1 MLHSFCDYNYFG
13 DLNDILK
20 IITNEDLLVIIS
32 DESINTNLDS
42 IPHIY
47 IPDHL
52 SSLVY
57 IVKGIA
63 VRVLTVDRIIYI
75 TNVKKTSIS
84 PLLLSALVQGYV
96 DNLHPLNLLDMIKDK
111 KLKLEKRDE
120 ELIIE
125 YLEPYSFYNKKCLF
139 SLEDNTQFFSAEFN
153 MNFQSVYALFRL
165 KCLKDDKS
173 VDNKFIKKVS
183 SLKTISSINKIF
195 IEKEF
200 RSDLNEEVEGHSV
213 KFRLMVDVM
222 YEKLMCN
229 KDKLEELIE
238 EIELKPL
245 YYMNGDDYFGVS
257 KNYKGEN
264 QLGRVIKI
272 CMIKMDL

>member
-20 IITNEDLLVIIS
+20 IITNNDLLVIIS
-32 DESINTNLDS
+32 DVSINTNLES

-63 VRVLTVDRIIYI
+63 VRVLTVDKIIYI
-75 TNVKKTSIS
+75 TSVTNTSIS

-96 DNLHPLNLLDMIKDK
+96 DNLHPLNLIDTIKDK
-111 KLKLEKRDE
+111 KLKLNKKDE
-120 ELIIE
+120 ELLIE
-125 YLEPYSFYNKKCLF
+125 YLEPYSFYNKKSLF
-139 SLEDNTQFFSAEFN
+139 SLEDSTPFFSSEFN
-153 MNFQSVYALFRL
+153 MTFQSVYALFRL

-173 VDNKFIKKVS
+173 VDSKFIKKVS

-200 RSDLNEEVEGHSV
+200 RSDLNEEVEGHSI

-222 YEKLMCN
+222 YQKLMCN
-229 KDKLEELIE
+229 KDKFEKLVE
-238 EIELKPL
+238 EIDLKPL
-245 YYMNGDDYFGVS
+245 YYINGDDYFGIS
-257 KNYKGEN
+257 KNYKGMNE
-264 QLGRVIKI
+264 LGRVVKI
-272 CMIKMDL
+272 CIIKMDL